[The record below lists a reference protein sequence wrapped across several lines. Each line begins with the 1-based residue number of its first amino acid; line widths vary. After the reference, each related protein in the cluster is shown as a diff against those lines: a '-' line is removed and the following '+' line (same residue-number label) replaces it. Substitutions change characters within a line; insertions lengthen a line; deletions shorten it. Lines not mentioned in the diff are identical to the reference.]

1 MSSVH
6 FFLLMA
12 GVTISPHLDYLT
24 AKKASIF
31 CIFAALLFYFLEK
44 K

>member
-6 FFLLMA
+6 FFLLTGA
-12 GVTISPHLDYLT
+12 VIISPHIDYSI
-24 AKKASIF
+24 AKKYTIF